1 MRPMKMKSRHNQR
14 DVSLPRVSSR
24 SGSGSV
30 RIIAGMWRRTPLTVS
45 DAMGLRPTG
54 DRIRETLFN
63 WLMFFFGDLANR
75 SALDMFAGSGALGF
89 EFASRGGQRVLM
101 FEKNTAAHA
110 LLKATQE
117 KLNANQIELVRGD
130 VLSLLPN
137 RDEQFDIIFIDPP
150 FALNYHE
157 KAIKAALTHLKT
169 NGVIYIE
176 SQSEWD
182 CQELFEQLH
191 LEVVR
196 EGHSGAVAYRLA
208 KIKDLHL

>member
-14 DVSLPRVSSR
+14 DVSLPRVSPR

-30 RIIAGMWRRTPLTVS
+30 RIIAGMWRRTPLTVP

-63 WLMFFFGDLANR
+63 WLMFFYDDFANR

-117 KLNANQIELVRGD
+117 KLKANQVELIRGD
-130 VLSLLPN
+130 VLSVLPKQG
-137 RDEQFDIIFIDPP
+137 EQFDIIFIDPP

-157 KAIKAALTHLKT
+157 KAITVALSHLKAQ
-169 NGVIYIE
+169 GIIYIE
-176 SQSEWD
+176 SPSEWA
-182 CQELFEQLH
+182 CQELFEKLH
-191 LEVVR
+191 LEIVR
-196 EGHSGAVAYRLA
+196 EGRSGAVAYRLV
-208 KIKDLHL
+208 KLKDSPL